1 VGQERWQSVLSRQLL
16 LSLYLPATVLSLG
29 QSMVAPV
36 IPNLTKSYGVGLSEA
51 SLVFVAFG
59 AGAVIATFPAG
70 YLMDKIGRRPVL
82 LAGPILEA
90 VGSFMTP
97 FSHSFPEL
105 LFWRLLV
112 GAAGQLWQQGR
123 LLVIADTAPSN
134 QRARQM
140 QWMTGMMR
148 AGQLIGPSVGGLLA
162 EYLGLW
168 IPFVIHAA
176 LTIAVV
182 LPSFSLIRESA
193 PGRREQNPDSPVS
206 TGEGWRP
213 VIAYLLTFQILVF
226 LAIQISAQLARGGQ
240 DQGSLVLYAVYAY
253 GMRPAEL
260 GILNTIAILFGIP
273 VPFLTG
279 YLMDRFGRRA
289 VIGPGFASYAVALV
303 IMSVTAFFPLPMSFF
318 LAAYV
323 LVQAMAGTTGGT
335 MQVLGTDL
343 APASNK
349 GRFFAIWRMLAQ
361 AGALVAPAA
370 YAYLAEHVSYGVGF
384 LYLAACSTVVVIGVT
399 RVLGNTMARA
409 DQRERGHTPA
419 TIAKSP

>member
-1 VGQERWQSVLSRQLL
+1 
-16 LSLYLPATVLSLG
+16 VLSLG

-36 IPNLTKSYGVGLSEA
+36 IPNLTRSFGVGLAEA
-51 SLVFVAFG
+51 SLVFVAFS
-59 AGAVIATFPAG
+59 AGAVVATFPAG

-105 LFWRLLV
+105 LFWRFLV

-123 LLVIADTAPSN
+123 LLVIADTAPLN

-140 QWMTGMMR
+140 GYMAGMMR
-148 AGQLIGPSVGGLLA
+148 AGQLLGPTMGGFLA
-162 EYLGLW
+162 EYFGLW
-168 IPFVIHAA
+168 VPFVIHAA
-176 LTIAVV
+176 LTLAVV
-182 LPSFSLIRESA
+182 LPSFTLIRESA
-193 PGRREQNPDSPVS
+193 PGHRGQSTDDTSPA
-206 TGEGWRP
+206 TQGWRP
-213 VIAYLLTFQILVF
+213 VIAYLLTFQVVVF
-226 LAIQISAQLARGGQ
+226 LVIQISAQLSRGGQ

-253 GMRPAEL
+253 GMRPGEL
-260 GILNTIAILFGIP
+260 GLLNTIAVLFGIP

-289 VIGPGFASYAVALV
+289 VIAPGFGAYAVSLV
-303 IMSVTAFFPLPMSFF
+303 IMSLTAFFPLPMSFF
-318 LAAYV
+318 LASYV
-323 LVQAMAGTTGGT
+323 LVQASAGTTGGT

-343 APASNK
+343 APTVNK

-361 AGALVAPAA
+361 TGALVAPAA
-370 YAYLAEHVSYGVGF
+370 YAYLAENVSYGVGF
-384 LYLAACSTVVVIGVT
+384 LYLAGCAALVVVGVT

-409 DQRERGHTPA
+409 DQADRGPEHRQPA
-419 TIAKSP
+419 TTT